1 MFRCHC
7 WDLIV
12 TQFRHLTWDKWKLK
26 CCFTGLRSVV
36 LCSQQ
41 FFTGHDR
48 CLLLLPAV
56 ERLLFLPACSHPL
69 TEVITEEASDR
80 SALVWGK
87 NSSLALNFL
96 IGLGYFGRLFLQW
109 VNRCLNTL
117 LDRYFGGSVRTEEL
131 RTSSFSTAGDRRL
144 FLIVWFHS
152 LTFFHLRRQ
161 VCTFRATNAIQF
173 IKSEKRRGW
182 VKAQMFQKMASL
194 VWPTSS
200 SELQCCLYGWTW
212 FLMCSNNFNTITF
225 SLAFAETLEKP

>member
-12 TQFRHLTWDKWKLK
+12 TQFKHLTWDKWKLK

-41 FFTGHDR
+41 FFIGHDR

-56 ERLLFLPACSHPL
+56 ERLLFLPACSYPL

-109 VNRCLNTL
+109 VNSCLNTL
-117 LDRYFGGSVRTEEL
+117 LDQYFGGSVRTEEL

-152 LTFFHLRRQ
+152 LTFFHSKGR
-161 VCTFRATNAIQF
+161 FA
-173 IKSEKRRGW
+173 
-182 VKAQMFQKMASL
+182 
-194 VWPTSS
+194 P
-200 SELQCCLYGWTW
+200 SELQMQSSSLNLRKEEDGWKHGCFKKW
-212 FLMCSNNFNTITF
+212 PAWYDLPLALSSSAVCMGGLGSWCAAITSTPLP
-225 SLAFAETLEKP
+225 SLLPLLKH